1 MVEGEQMGE
10 VTGPT
15 SSVSLDVP
23 CRPEYLALGRLV
35 AGSLGVREGW
45 DEEAITD
52 LKLVVTEV
60 SSFFV
65 AANDIPSARSD
76 EQNGPSPAA
85 VLRLGFDV
93 GPDDWTFTVSN
104 PDLML
109 RLPGSSFSDPR
120 SERALGLT
128 IVQALADSVEQSD
141 DQAEGTVFR
150 VRKHL
155 TPFENSED

>member
-1 MVEGEQMGE
+1 MVEGDQVGE
-10 VTGPT
+10 VTGPR

-23 CRPEYLALGRLV
+23 CRPEYLSLGRLV
-35 AGSLGVREGW
+35 AGSLGVQQGW

-52 LKLVVTEV
+52 LKVVVSEI
-60 SSFFV
+60 SSFFI
-65 AANDIPSARSD
+65 ASTENPGAPSN
-76 EQNGPSPAA
+76 EQDGLPRAA

-93 GPDDWTFTVSN
+93 GPDDWTLTVSN

-109 RLPGSSFSDPR
+109 RLSESAFSDPR

-128 IVQALADSVEQSD
+128 IVQALADSVEQDD

-150 VRKHL
+150 VRKHV